1 MDSIQA
7 HMPTGQQL
15 KRIYF
20 SPDGI
25 YNQINLNTLYDH
37 QKKQYILDEVEIH
50 PVVNTKQLVQ
60 SEPPKAKGGTAAL
73 FGRPAFSSS
82 EFVDLPG
89 TEKEI
94 DQIDKYLR
102 QNNYQSRVY
111 KQTEATEENLR
122 NVDSPYILH
131 LATHG
136 FFENNAASSTSLIR
150 ILLNS
155 GIALSSIQQ
164 DKDRDDGI
172 LTAYEALNLNLDAN
186 ELTVLSACETGLG
199 EFYPGEGVYGLR
211 LALTSAGARYV
222 MMSLW
227 KVDDHATQEL
237 MILFYKHWLKNHDNI
252 RLAFQRAQQ
261 ELRKKY
267 PDPYYWG
274 AFVLTGR

>member
-1 MDSIQA
+1 MQA
-7 HMPTGQQL
+7 GQPL
-15 KRIYF
+15 NRIYF

-25 YNQINLNTLYDH
+25 YNQINLNALYDH
-37 QKKQYILDEVEIH
+37 QKKQYVLDEVEIH
-50 PVVNTKQLVQ
+50 QMVNTKQLVQ
-60 SEPPKAKGGTAAL
+60 SEPSNATVGTAAL
-73 FGRPAFSSS
+73 FGRPTFTSS

-94 DQIDKYLR
+94 DQIDEYLR

-111 KQTEATEENLR
+111 KQTDATEENLK
-122 NVDSPYILH
+122 NVSSPYILH

-136 FFENNAASSTSLIR
+136 FFENNAESSASLIR

-155 GIALSSIQQ
+155 GIALRGIQQ
-164 DKDRDDGI
+164 YKDRDDGI
-172 LTAYEALNLNLDAN
+172 LTAYEALSLNLDGN

-227 KVDDHATQEL
+227 KVDDQATQEL
-237 MILFYKHWLKNHDNI
+237 MILFYKHWLTKHEDI

-267 PDPYYWG
+267 PEPYYWG